1 MADKTI
7 TELMEAASIE
17 PQDLFVLE
25 QNNIAKK
32 LSGQTLIT
40 YLLRE
45 IDGHGGIVSIEWTTR
60 GTPGNGAYY
69 DCVITL
75 ADGTTSE
82 VSIKGGDK
90 GAKGDAWYMHIR
102 YADRQPI
109 SNADMTTTPSAWMGV
124 YSGTLASAPTSYT
137 SYTWNRVRGDI
148 GPGAQLIGVEVLY
161 QASSDGTTPTGTWQ
175 STIPSLNPGQYLWTR
190 TTLTFDTGSPVS
202 FDAVSYQGLNGEG
215 AVDSVNGQYP
225 DSSGNVAVDAADI
238 PYNSTDVAAELARL
252 SSATG
257 AAQTQINVYGI
268 LKGSGGGVVSAATL
282 GNDYGAKSFAVTLAA
297 GADQWSNGTQAVSNA
312 NFIASGYA
320 YMVSPAPASREEY
333 NDCSIYADDVT
344 TDGQMVFHCDTVPL
358 NGLTVNVVRM
368 VSA

>member
-7 TELMEAASIE
+7 TELMEAASVE

-25 QNNIAKK
+25 QNSIAKK

-40 YLLRE
+40 YLLQE
-45 IDGHGGIVSIEWTTR
+45 IDGHGGITSIAWTTR

-148 GPGAQLIGVEVLY
+148 GPGAQLIGAEVLY

-175 STIPSLNPGQYLWTR
+175 STIPSINPGQYLWTR
-190 TTLTFDTGSPVS
+190 TTLTFDTGNPVS

-238 PYNSTDVAAELARL
+238 PYNSTDVASELARL
-252 SSATG
+252 SSAAG

-268 LKGSGGGVVSAATL
+268 LKGSGNGVVSAATL
-282 GNDYGAKSFAVTLAA
+282 GNDYGGKSFTVTLT
-297 GADQWSNGTQAVSNA
+297 ADGWSNDAQTVSDS
-312 NFIASGYA
+312 NFVASGYA
-320 YMVSPAPASREEY
+320 YMVSPASASREEY
-333 NDCSIYADDVT
+333 NDCGIYADDVT
-344 TDGQMVFHCDTVPL
+344 TTGSMTFHCSSVPL
-358 NGLTVNVVRM
+358 GGLTVNVIRM